1 MMDKN
6 YFVYLLKSTNGS
18 TYIGATVNLDRRLRQ
33 HNGELVGGAIST
45 SIRVKKGELWKRMCY
60 IYNFPDWSSALQ
72 FEWKWKRLSKKFNKF
87 SPIEKRL
94 RALDMLFSL
103 KKATNKAIPFC
114 DWDIGPE
121 VYIESD
127 EVYDYY

>member
-45 SIRVKKGELWKRMCY
+45 SIKVK
-60 IYNFPDWSSALQ
+60 
-72 FEWKWKRLSKKFNKF
+72 NK
-87 SPIEKRL
+87 
-94 RALDMLFSL
+94 
-103 KKATNKAIPFC
+103 
-114 DWDIGPE
+114 
-121 VYIESD
+121 
-127 EVYDYY
+127 